1 MSYPSFM
8 VLALLVWASLTAA
21 HPAASLTSF
30 PEETTTTEAEAL
42 SEDECLKALEEFPE
56 VSTCYKA
63 WRKCN

>member
-30 PEETTTTEAEAL
+30 PEETTTTETEAL
-42 SEDECLKALEEFPE
+42 SEDECLKALEEFPD

-63 WRKCN
+63 